1 MQKPVAVSVRRVLR
15 VGGKEAAMTDNRTAM
30 ELYTLRRENAEL
42 RKLAR
47 EIRDV
52 MWACAEERC
61 PHRHKGCYRVAGN
74 SGPTSGEGECWFER
88 RMSELGIA
96 ESRRG
101 L

>member
-1 MQKPVAVSVRRVLR
+1 M
-15 VGGKEAAMTDNRTAM
+15 MDNRTAM
-30 ELYTLRRENAEL
+30 ELHVLRRENAEL
-42 RKLAR
+42 RRLAR

-61 PHRHKGCYRVAGN
+61 PYRHNGCYRVAGN
-74 SGPTSGEGECWFER
+74 SGPVKAEGECWFEK

-96 ESRRG
+96 GSRRG